1 MDFIKQLIGYILFIP
16 FITFYSYILGPLLI
30 VILLPGGI
38 LMLWMIMG
46 PKEGYLALKVSL
58 FAK

>member
-16 FITFYSYILGPLLI
+16 FIIFYSYILGPLLI
-30 VILLPGGI
+30 IILLPGGV

-46 PKEGYLALKVSL
+46 PKEGYLALKATL
-58 FAK
+58 FTK